1 MDAQLEALYFPFGRN
16 APSVT
21 FLDQEGDNLALMDD
35 IDDSVHVTGIEEVEV
50 EDANNVVDNDYS
62 DTIVGSFGLLLDE
75 FDDYYVATGE
85 EECDFVL

>member
-1 MDAQLEALYFPFGRN
+1 M
-16 APSVT
+16 
-21 FLDQEGDNLALMDD
+21 
-35 IDDSVHVTGIEEVEV
+35 HVTGIEEVGV

-62 DTIVGSFGLLLDE
+62 DTIGSFGLLLDE